1 MKKKY
6 VWPLLMISAVIC
18 LLGALMLGNS
28 QPVLLDNGEDI
39 SSHVGAGMVFIPED
53 DVPLSETPDLSDA
66 ENTEVSEET
75 DGETVK
81 ETVNMYEGL
90 DETQIKYVD
99 EVVKLVNEARA
110 EAGVPALVLDVNL
123 RKAAQVRAAECV
135 GTFSHTRPDGT
146 SYKTAIQQAGVESNY
161 TGENAATG
169 HTSPKQVVDRLMK
182 SDGHRANILNPNFTK
197 IGIGLE
203 KNVGNRY
210 GGYAWTQLFVK

>member
-1 MKKKY
+1 MKKRY
-6 VWPLLMISAVIC
+6 TRPLLMIVAGIC
-18 LLGALMLGNS
+18 LVGVLMWANS
-28 QPVLLDNGEDI
+28 QPVLLDNEED
-39 SSHVGAGMVFIPED
+39 SSSPIGAGMVLIPED
-53 DVPLSETPDLSDA
+53 DVPLSETPELPDTES
-66 ENTEVSEET
+66 TEVSEET
-75 DGETVK
+75 SED
-81 ETVNMYEGL
+81 TVNMYEGL

-146 SYKTAIQQAGVESNY
+146 SYKTAIQQAGVESKY
-161 TGENAATG
+161 TGENVATG

-210 GGYAWTQLFVK
+210 GGYSWSQLFVK